1 MKQYTIIIDS
11 VDPLEPTEQELRGA
25 KFLVEQIEQ
34 CGDNTD
40 KKIRL
45 VAMIMHNINQTIESH
60 KTITLAAYHK

>member
-1 MKQYTIIIDS
+1 MKNYTIVIDS
-11 VDPLEPTEQELRGA
+11 IDPLEPTEQELRGA

-45 VAMIMHNINQTIESH
+45 VAMIMHNINQTIDQQKSI
-60 KTITLAAYHK
+60 TIAAYHK